1 MLAYVSAQDLTAGE
15 HELPL
20 RLVLPERCAPSGVE
34 PAQVKVTIKEL
45 VAAGGNNNFPEC
57 KLFCISFRAAYQDS
71 LNYLGNI
78 G

>member
-1 MLAYVSAQDLTAGE
+1 MVAYVSAQDLTAGE

-20 RLVLPERCAPSGVE
+20 RLVLPDGVRQVGVE

-45 VAAGGNNNFPEC
+45 VAAESNNNFPEC

-71 LNYLGNI
+71 PELLREI
-78 G
+78 